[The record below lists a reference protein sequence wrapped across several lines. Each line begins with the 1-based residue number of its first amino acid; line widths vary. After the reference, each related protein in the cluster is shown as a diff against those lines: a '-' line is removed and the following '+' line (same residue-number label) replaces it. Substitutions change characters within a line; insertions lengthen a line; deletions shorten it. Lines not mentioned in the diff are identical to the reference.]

1 MKRSFYRSF
10 GKGWID
16 ASLAFA
22 GIILVSPI
30 LLVAAIA
37 TRLSSPGP
45 VFFRQVRIGQ
55 FGKPFCIL
63 KFRTMVDSVNLR
75 GACVTTESDPRVTP
89 VGRWLRKTK
98 IDELPQLI
106 NVLAGRMSLVGPRP
120 EVPQYT
126 AAYSER
132 QKRVFLAKPGVTGPA
147 AIAYVQEEEILGGRL
162 ERERVYV
169 TTVLPAKLE
178 IDLAYCENIRF
189 LEDLKLIFITVTRI
203 VVTWKPQ
210 QVQQKSKS
218 SVIRA

>member
-1 MKRSFYRSF
+1 
-10 GKGWID
+10 
-16 ASLAFA
+16 
-22 GIILVSPI
+22 
-30 LLVAAIA
+30 
-37 TRLSSPGP
+37 
-45 VFFRQVRIGQ
+45 
-55 FGKPFCIL
+55 
-63 KFRTMVDSVNLR
+63 MVDSVNLR